1 LGFKGWFLMT
11 MQGAWRVK
19 SFVNDYLKTD
29 FPDRLRIYRNEWNLD
44 DESLPEPVEYL
55 TWEPIAIDAWPTLI
69 TVALS
74 MSGLERIDFNSLTDP
89 IYGVNYS
96 MRTYV
101 WVRDDSPELCTAKR
115 DRITTVL
122 RSSILDNQ
130 CLGVYSQEDN
140 LEVQVDEGSIR
151 EEYSDLTLLKGER
164 VMAGAYIAY
173 NVRITEVVKVNPV
186 GVLNEL
192 SVEENLLLPLLVDLQ
207 R

>member
-1 LGFKGWFLMT
+1 MT

-19 SFVNDYLKTD
+19 EFVNEYLKSD
-29 FPDRLRIYRNEWNLD
+29 FPGRLLVYRNQWNLD
-44 DESLPEPVEYL
+44 DESLPDPVEYL
-55 TWEPIAIDAWPTLI
+55 TWEPIAIDSWPTLI

-115 DRITTVL
+115 DRIATVL
-122 RSSILDNQ
+122 RTSLLDGQ
-130 CLGVYSQEDN
+130 CLDVFSQPDN
-140 LEVQVDEGSIR
+140 LEVMIDEGSIR

-173 NVRITEVVKVNPV
+173 NVRITEVVKVDPIGDIDQISTEVN
-186 GVLNEL
+186 VLT
-192 SVEENLLLPLLVDLQ
+192 PLLKDL
-207 R
+207 

>member
-1 LGFKGWFLMT
+1 VT

-19 SFVNDYLKTD
+19 SFVNDYLKKD
-29 FPDRLRIYRNEWNLD
+29 FPDRLLVYRNQWNLD
-44 DESLPEPVEYL
+44 DESLPDPAEYL

-74 MSGLERIDFNSLTDP
+74 MSGLERVDFNSLTDP

-101 WVRDDSPELCTAKR
+101 WVRDESPEMCTAKR
-115 DRITTVL
+115 DRISTVL
-122 RSSILDNQ
+122 RSSLLDSQ
-130 CLGVYSQEDN
+130 CLDVYSQADS
-140 LEVQVDEGSIR
+140 LEVMIDEGSIR

-173 NVRITEVVKVNPV
+173 NVRITEVVKVDPV
-186 GVLNEL
+186 GFLDNISTEVNVLA
-192 SVEENLLLPLLVDLQ
+192 PLLKNL
-207 R
+207 

>member
-1 LGFKGWFLMT
+1 
-11 MQGAWRVK
+11 MQGAWRAK
-19 SFVNDYLKTD
+19 SFVNDYLQKD
-29 FPDRLRIYRNEWNLD
+29 FPGRLLVYRNEWNLD
-44 DESLPEPVEYL
+44 DESLPDPVEYL

-69 TVALS
+69 TVVLS
-74 MSGLERIDFNSLTDP
+74 MSGLERVDFNSLTDP
-89 IYGVNYS
+89 VYGVNYS

-122 RSSILDNQ
+122 RSSLLDGQ
-130 CLGVYSQEDN
+130 CLDVYSQADN
-140 LEVQVDEGSIR
+140 LEVMVDETSIR

-186 GVLNEL
+186 GVVGEFATEVDVLA
-192 SVEENLLLPLLVDLQ
+192 PLLKDL
-207 R
+207 